1 MDPAVAGFLMLVN
14 SMVMLVPAFSELP
27 PDRVMVITFPET
39 VTVSVPSKLVPASSM
54 AVAPPLLMVKPA
66 GRVMTIFPSAGSPLA
81 KVNVTSTLPT
91 APATKLSGCTLI
103 PVRSPITVFTAVWES
118 PKVAVEERGNIGT
131 TAELMLAVA
140 ARGKLGATAELM
152 LAVAARGNFGKNE
165 ALMLAVAARGKFG
178 ATAELILVVAARG
191 KLGATA
197 ELMLAVAAR
206 GNFGKNVSLILAIA
220 PAVRGK
226 LTITPE
232 LMVAVPA
239 RGKLGGNV
247 ELMFAVALRGK
258 LGANVDLIIPVAAM
272 LRG

>member
-1 MDPAVAGFLMLVN
+1 VDPAVAGFLMLVN

-39 VTVSVPSKLVPASSM
+39 VTVSVPSKLVPASPM

-66 GRVMTIFPSAGSPLA
+66 GRVMTIFPSAGSALA
-81 KVNVTSTLPT
+81 KVNVTSTLPA
-91 APATKLSGCTLI
+91 APATKLSGCTLV

-140 ARGKLGATAELM
+140 ARG
-152 LAVAARGNFGKNE
+152 
-165 ALMLAVAARGKFG
+165 
-178 ATAELILVVAARG
+178 
-191 KLGATA
+191 
-197 ELMLAVAAR
+197 
-206 GNFGKNVSLILAIA
+206 NFGKNVSLILVVA

-232 LMVAVPA
+232 LMLAVAA
-239 RGKLGGNV
+239 RGKLGANV

-258 LGANVDLIIPVAAM
+258 LGANVELIFPVAAM

>member
-39 VTVSVPSKLVPASSM
+39 VTVSVPSKLVPASPM

-66 GRVMTIFPSAGSPLA
+66 GRVMTIFPSAGSALA
-81 KVNVTSTLPT
+81 KVNVTSTLPA
-91 APATKLSGCTLI
+91 APATKLSGCTLV

-140 ARGKLGATAELM
+140 ARRNFGKNEVLMLAVAARGKFGANVELMLAVAARGKLGATAELLLAVAARGKLGANVELM
-152 LAVAARGNFGKNE
+152 LAVAARGNFGATVE
-165 ALMLAVAARGKFG
+165 LMLAVAARGK
-178 ATAELILVVAARG
+178 
-191 KLGATA
+191 
-197 ELMLAVAAR
+197 
-206 GNFGKNVSLILAIA
+206 
-220 PAVRGK
+220 
-226 LTITPE
+226 
-232 LMVAVPA
+232 
-239 RGKLGGNV
+239 
-247 ELMFAVALRGK
+247 
-258 LGANVDLIIPVAAM
+258 LGANVELIFPVAAM

>member
-1 MDPAVAGFLMLVN
+1 MDPAVAGFSMLVN

-39 VTVSVPSKLVPASSM
+39 VTVSVPSKLVPASPM

-66 GRVMTIFPSAGSPLA
+66 GRVMTIFPSAGSALA

-91 APATKLSGCTLI
+91 APATKLSGCTLV

-140 ARGKLGATAELM
+140 ARG
-152 LAVAARGNFGKNE
+152 
-165 ALMLAVAARGKFG
+165 
-178 ATAELILVVAARG
+178 
-191 KLGATA
+191 
-197 ELMLAVAAR
+197 
-206 GNFGKNVSLILAIA
+206 NFGKNVSLILVVA

-232 LMVAVPA
+232 LMLAVAA
-239 RGKLGGNV
+239 RGKLGANV

-258 LGANVDLIIPVAAM
+258 LGANVEFIFPVAAM

>member
-1 MDPAVAGFLMLVN
+1 MPVDPAVVGFLILVN

-27 PDRVMVITFPET
+27 PERVMVITFPET
-39 VTVSVPSKLVPASSM
+39 VTVSVPSKLVPESPM
-54 AVAPPLLMVKPA
+54 AVAPPLLKVKPA
-66 GRVMTIFPSAGSPLA
+66 GRVMTIFPSAGSALA

-91 APATKLSGCTLI
+91 APATKLSGCTLV

-140 ARGKLGATAELM
+140 ARG
-152 LAVAARGNFGKNE
+152 
-165 ALMLAVAARGKFG
+165 
-178 ATAELILVVAARG
+178 
-191 KLGATA
+191 
-197 ELMLAVAAR
+197 
-206 GNFGKNVSLILAIA
+206 NFGKNVSLILVVA

-232 LMVAVPA
+232 LMLAVAARGNFGATVELMLAVAA
-239 RGKLGGNV
+239 RGKLGANV

-258 LGANVDLIIPVAAM
+258 LGANVELIFPVAAM

>member
-1 MDPAVAGFLMLVN
+1 MVN
-14 SMVMLVPAFSELP
+14 SMGMLVPAFSELP

-39 VTVSVPSKLVPASSM
+39 VTVSVPSKLVPASPM
-54 AVAPPLLMVKPA
+54 AVAPPLLVKPA

-91 APATKLSGCTLI
+91 APATKLSGCTLV

-131 TAELMLAVA
+131 
-140 ARGKLGATAELM
+140 TAELM

-191 KLGATA
+191 KLGATT

-232 LMVAVPA
+232 LMLAVPA

>member
-1 MDPAVAGFLMLVN
+1 MDPAVAGFSMLVN

-39 VTVSVPSKLVPASSM
+39 VTVSVPSKLVPASPM

-66 GRVMTIFPSAGSPLA
+66 GRVMTIFPSAGSALA

-91 APATKLSGCTLI
+91 APATKLSGCTLV

-140 ARGKLGATAELM
+140 ARG
-152 LAVAARGNFGKNE
+152 
-165 ALMLAVAARGKFG
+165 
-178 ATAELILVVAARG
+178 
-191 KLGATA
+191 
-197 ELMLAVAAR
+197 
-206 GNFGKNVSLILAIA
+206 NFGKNVSLILVVA

-232 LMVAVPA
+232 LMLAVAA
-239 RGKLGGNV
+239 RGKLGANV

-258 LGANVDLIIPVAAM
+258 LGANVELIFPVAAM

>member
-39 VTVSVPSKLVPASSM
+39 VTVSVPSKLVPASPM

-66 GRVMTIFPSAGSPLA
+66 GRVMTIFPSAGSALA

-91 APATKLSGCTLI
+91 APATKLSGCTLV

-140 ARGKLGATAELM
+140 ARG
-152 LAVAARGNFGKNE
+152 
-165 ALMLAVAARGKFG
+165 
-178 ATAELILVVAARG
+178 
-191 KLGATA
+191 
-197 ELMLAVAAR
+197 
-206 GNFGKNVSLILAIA
+206 NFGKNVSLILVVA

-232 LMVAVPA
+232 LMLAVAA

-247 ELMFAVALRGK
+247 ELIF
-258 LGANVDLIIPVAAM
+258 PVAAM

>member
-1 MDPAVAGFLMLVN
+1 VDPAVAGFSMLVN

-39 VTVSVPSKLVPASSM
+39 VTVSVPSKLVPASPM

-66 GRVMTIFPSAGSPLA
+66 GRVMTIFPSAGSALA

-91 APATKLSGCTLI
+91 APATKLSGCTLV

-140 ARGKLGATAELM
+140 ARG
-152 LAVAARGNFGKNE
+152 
-165 ALMLAVAARGKFG
+165 
-178 ATAELILVVAARG
+178 
-191 KLGATA
+191 
-197 ELMLAVAAR
+197 
-206 GNFGKNVSLILAIA
+206 NFGKNVSLILVVA

-232 LMVAVPA
+232 LMLAVAA
-239 RGKLGGNV
+239 RGKLGANV

-258 LGANVDLIIPVAAM
+258 LGANVELIFPVAAM

>member
-1 MDPAVAGFLMLVN
+1 MDPAVAGFSMLVN

-39 VTVSVPSKLVPASSM
+39 VTVSVPSKLVPASPM

-66 GRVMTIFPSAGSPLA
+66 GRVMTIFPSAGSALA

-91 APATKLSGCTLI
+91 APATKLSGCTLV

-140 ARGKLGATAELM
+140 AR
-152 LAVAARGNFGKNE
+152 RNFGKNE
-165 ALMLAVAARGKFG
+165 VLMLAVAARGKFG
-178 ATAELILVVAARG
+178 ANVELMLAVAARG

-206 GNFGKNVSLILAIA
+206 GKLGANVELMLAVAARGNFGATV
-220 PAVRGK
+220 
-226 LTITPE
+226 E
-232 LMVAVPA
+232 LMLAVAA
-239 RGKLGGNV
+239 RGKLGANV

-258 LGANVDLIIPVAAM
+258 LGANVELIFPVAAM

>member
-1 MDPAVAGFLMLVN
+1 VDPAVAGFLMLVN

-39 VTVSVPSKLVPASSM
+39 VTVSVPSKLVPASPM

-66 GRVMTIFPSAGSPLA
+66 GRVMTIFPSAGSALA
-81 KVNVTSTLPT
+81 KVNVTSTLPA
-91 APATKLSGCTLI
+91 APATKLSGCTLV

-140 ARGKLGATAELM
+140 ARG
-152 LAVAARGNFGKNE
+152 
-165 ALMLAVAARGKFG
+165 
-178 ATAELILVVAARG
+178 
-191 KLGATA
+191 
-197 ELMLAVAAR
+197 
-206 GNFGKNVSLILAIA
+206 NFGKNVSLILVVA

-232 LMVAVPA
+232 LMLAVAA
-239 RGKLGGNV
+239 RGKLGANV

-258 LGANVDLIIPVAAM
+258 LGANVEFIFPVAAM

>member
-1 MDPAVAGFLMLVN
+1 MDPAVAGLLMLVN

-39 VTVSVPSKLVPASSM
+39 VTVSVPSKLVPASPM

-66 GRVMTIFPSAGSPLA
+66 GRVMTIFPSAGSALA

-91 APATKLSGCTLI
+91 APATKLSGCTLV

-140 ARGKLGATAELM
+140 ARRNFGKNEVLMLAVAARGKFGANVELMLAVAARGKLGATAELLLAVAARGKLGANVELM
-152 LAVAARGNFGKNE
+152 LAVAARGNFGATVE
-165 ALMLAVAARGKFG
+165 LMLAVAARGK
-178 ATAELILVVAARG
+178 
-191 KLGATA
+191 
-197 ELMLAVAAR
+197 
-206 GNFGKNVSLILAIA
+206 
-220 PAVRGK
+220 
-226 LTITPE
+226 
-232 LMVAVPA
+232 
-239 RGKLGGNV
+239 
-247 ELMFAVALRGK
+247 
-258 LGANVDLIIPVAAM
+258 LGANVELIFPVAAM

>member
-39 VTVSVPSKLVPASSM
+39 VTVSVPSKLVPASPM

-66 GRVMTIFPSAGSPLA
+66 GRVMTIFPSAGSALA

-91 APATKLSGCTLI
+91 APATKLSGCTLV

-140 ARGKLGATAELM
+140 ARG
-152 LAVAARGNFGKNE
+152 
-165 ALMLAVAARGKFG
+165 
-178 ATAELILVVAARG
+178 
-191 KLGATA
+191 
-197 ELMLAVAAR
+197 
-206 GNFGKNVSLILAIA
+206 NFGKNVSLILVVA

-232 LMVAVPA
+232 LMLAVAA
-239 RGKLGGNV
+239 RGKLGANV

-258 LGANVDLIIPVAAM
+258 LGANVELIFPVAAM

>member
-39 VTVSVPSKLVPASSM
+39 VTVSVPSKLVPASPM

-91 APATKLSGCTLI
+91 APATKLSGCTLV

-140 ARGKLGATAELM
+140 ARG
-152 LAVAARGNFGKNE
+152 
-165 ALMLAVAARGKFG
+165 
-178 ATAELILVVAARG
+178 
-191 KLGATA
+191 
-197 ELMLAVAAR
+197 
-206 GNFGKNVSLILAIA
+206 NFGKNVSLILVVA

-232 LMVAVPA
+232 LMLAVAA
-239 RGKLGGNV
+239 RGKLGANV

>member
-39 VTVSVPSKLVPASSM
+39 VTVSVPSKLVPASPM
-54 AVAPPLLMVKPA
+54 AVAPPLLVKPA

-91 APATKLSGCTLI
+91 APATKLSGCTLV

-131 TAELMLAVA
+131 
-140 ARGKLGATAELM
+140 TAELM

-206 GNFGKNVSLILAIA
+206 GKLGANVELMLAVAARGNFGATV
-220 PAVRGK
+220 
-226 LTITPE
+226 E
-232 LMVAVPA
+232 LMLAVAA
-239 RGKLGGNV
+239 RGKLGANV

-258 LGANVDLIIPVAAM
+258 LGANVELIFPVAAM